1 LFGTLLVMLVG
12 LLVLGG
18 SVVLGKRRAR
28 RAAVAVNEEPPRD
41 EERAPPSPSITRR
54 RSLPSIAAPACT
66 PRRGWAC
73 WRGRLALS
81 PAIRAAWRARRA
93 AQRAELATADSEQ
106 SRVDSDVPAMDITT
120 DSGPEPSQGAAVD
133 DVPLPPEGSFQTFF
147 DLRVEPLDATI
158 ATATAPTPTA
168 TPPMVTLSADG
179 AFEIQ
184 VAPGRYTVEVAS
196 NDDLLVAGLDGA
208 VAVAGDTPTDIE
220 LALSLSVAITG
231 RVIDEDGIALATSA
245 SLQRLD
251 GADVETASVSA
262 SDGFRFDG
270 LRAGTFRLT
279 SLAEDGRSTETIV
292 RAPVAGL
299 ELRLDR
305 PRDALLIF
313 APSKSGRCPV
323 GRAILVQQKP
333 ADHPQK
339 RVLSVSN
346 CRSVVTAVAPG
357 SSWDLFVMGKSAL
370 AATGQPIRFGYDQPL
385 VPVCAD
391 EPCDTNVAALDV
403 WVVDSAGH
411 RRLPASFRVE
421 TAPDGD
427 AWGVGFGHLVG
438 GLPANQGVTLT
449 VELDGVEASSTLWL
463 RPGVNRANIHLPIAA
478 GPADEAEM
486 GDVVTVE

>member
-1 LFGTLLVMLVG
+1 LFGTLLAMLFG

-28 RAAVAVNEEPPRD
+28 RAAVAVNEELPPD
-41 EERAPPSPSITRR
+41 EERAPPSPSTTRR
-54 RSLPSIAAPACT
+54 RSLPSIAAPACA

-93 AQRAELATADSEQ
+93 AQRTEVAAANSEQIHVDSE
-106 SRVDSDVPAMDITT
+106 VTAIDVTT
-120 DSGPEPSQGAAVD
+120 DSGPKPSSGAAGD

-147 DLRVEPLDATI
+147 DLRVEPLDDPT
-158 ATATAPTPTA
+158 ATATATPTA
-168 TPPMVTLSADG
+168 TPPIVTLAADG

-251 GADVETASVSA
+251 GADVATGSVSA

-279 SLAEDGRSTETIV
+279 TLAEDGRSIETIV

-313 APSKSGRCPV
+313 APPKAGNCPV

-333 ADHPQK
+333 AGHPQK

-346 CRSVVTAVAPG
+346 CRSVVTAVPPG
-357 SSWDLFVMGKSAL
+357 SSWDLFVMRQSTWAS
-370 AATGQPIRFGYDQPL
+370 QPVRFGFDQPL

-391 EPCDTNVAALDV
+391 EPCDTNAAALDV

-427 AWGVGFGHLVG
+427 TWGVGFGHLLE

-449 VELDGVEASSTLWL
+449 VELDGAEATSTLWL

-478 GPADEAEM
+478 GPGDEAEM
-486 GDVVTVE
+486 VDVVTVE